1 MSIQMAY
8 QNAPIN
14 KLISVQSFESDGK
27 LKILRGYFGGGFQV
41 NDEFVSGS
49 IILYPR
55 KLLNCPISS
64 SSEISQELLDPHIKD
79 IKPDMLLVGVGD
91 NPTHLYQPLRNYAK
105 QVTIGIDIMS
115 TSSACRTWN
124 VLLSEG
130 RNVVACLIAVP

>member
-1 MSIQMAY
+1 MSIQMAN

-41 NDEFVSGS
+41 NDELF
-49 IILYPR
+49 
-55 KLLNCPISS
+55 NCPISN

-91 NPTHLYQPLRNYAK
+91 NPTHLYQLLRDYAK

>member
-1 MSIQMAY
+1 MSIQMAN

-55 KLLNCPISS
+55 KLFNCPISIV
-64 SSEISQELLDPHIKD
+64 E
-79 IKPDMLLVGVGD
+79 
-91 NPTHLYQPLRNYAK
+91 A
-105 QVTIGIDIMS
+105 
-115 TSSACRTWN
+115 A
-124 VLLSEG
+124 
-130 RNVVACLIAVP
+130 

>member
-1 MSIQMAY
+1 MSIQMAN
-8 QNAPIN
+8 QNTPIN

-55 KLLNCPISS
+55 KLLKCPISH

-91 NPTHLYQPLRNYAK
+91 NPIHL
-105 QVTIGIDIMS
+105 
-115 TSSACRTWN
+115 
-124 VLLSEG
+124 
-130 RNVVACLIAVP
+130 